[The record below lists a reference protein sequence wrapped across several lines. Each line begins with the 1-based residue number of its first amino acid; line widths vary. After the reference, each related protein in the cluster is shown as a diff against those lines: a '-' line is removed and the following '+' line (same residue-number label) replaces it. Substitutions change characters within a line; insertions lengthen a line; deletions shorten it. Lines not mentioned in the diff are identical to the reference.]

1 MFRLSLTFQ
10 GLEFSFSG
18 LGLALEDKD
27 TVRAE
32 LLTELYL
39 RVKMTTLLP
48 MEFLTAVSAKSRII
62 KDRHISLESLY
73 TLFWRNTHASFR

>member
-1 MFRLSLTFQ
+1 MFRLSFQ

-18 LGLALEDKD
+18 LGLALEDK
-27 TVRAE
+27 E

-62 KDRHISLESLY
+62 KDRHISLESLN
-73 TLFWRNTHASFR
+73 TLFWRNTHASSR